1 MFMLCF
7 EWFLTQVWLILRV
20 IMLKFIPEVHNY
32 SYLIMAASEREERGG
47 AIAYRGGPKNLS
59 IGSVNIDPQSEFV
72 YRVQRL
78 SPSKVK

>member
-7 EWFLTQVWLILRV
+7 EWFLTQVWLILSV

-47 AIAYRGGPKNLS
+47 AIAYRGA
-59 IGSVNIDPQSEFV
+59 
-72 YRVQRL
+72 
-78 SPSKVK
+78 

>member
-7 EWFLTQVWLILRV
+7 EWFLTQVWLILSV

-47 AIAYRGGPKNLS
+47 AIAYRGSLR
-59 IGSVNIDPQSEFV
+59 IYQ
-72 YRVQRL
+72 
-78 SPSKVK
+78 

>member
-7 EWFLTQVWLILRV
+7 EWFLTQVWLILSV

-47 AIAYRGGPKNLS
+47 VIGYRGGLR
-59 IGSVNIDPQSEFV
+59 IYQ
-72 YRVQRL
+72 
-78 SPSKVK
+78 

>member
-1 MFMLCF
+1 MP
-7 EWFLTQVWLILRV
+7 
-20 IMLKFIPEVHNY
+20 KFNPEFHNY

-47 AIAYRGGPKNLS
+47 AIAYRGSENLS
-59 IGSVNIDPQSEFV
+59 IGYENIDLESEFV